1 MAAQLPSALRGLI
14 DRTASSSTDAAP
26 HRKVWVG
33 RAQQEERYASNKIT
47 TTKYNPI
54 TFLPLNLWEQFHRVA
69 YLYFLLITV
78 LNQVPA
84 LEAVDRTASLIPL
97 LFVLTASALK
107 DAYTDWRRH
116 VQDRQLNAT
125 LVSVWDA
132 TARQFVPR
140 PSHKLRVGDRVRLYA
155 EEALPADV
163 LATSSSGDGG
173 VAWVDTCSLD
183 GETNLKPVYAVGA
196 VGAALR
202 KAASAGGGGAA
213 GDAYI
218 ECEPP
223 SVSMSAFHGAFY
235 AGSAA
240 PAVPLGSSNLLL
252 RSTVLRNTELL
263 EGVVL
268 YTGPDTKVMLN
279 GRKAPY
285 KRSRLVRRRPCR
297 GALDASARQID
308 PLCPASAQSDAQTQ
322 LQCSTS
328 PHPATHAPAPHAPPG
343 TQQEASMNREVAA
356 LGATLLLMCAAGA
369 AGYAAHLRT
378 KSSYFVADSQQD
390 MDPAAAGAIRFFSLL
405 LPFQIMVPLCAVPRR
420 RPCHAPLGPQTRS
433 ACVLCVLCVPLIR
446 VLQSTGA
453 WSACHSRAHALTRPR
468 AHAPTRRLL
477 RGTGR
482 STCRSS
488 SCGWSRRT

>member
-1 MAAQLPSALRGLI
+1 MPGESANIKREMALLSALRGLSGQA
-14 DRTASSSTDAAP
+14 RGSSSDEP
-26 HRKVWVG
+26 HRKIWLG
-33 RAQQEERYASNKIT
+33 RTEQEVRYASNKIS

-107 DAYTDWRRH
+107 DAWTDWRRH

-132 TARQFVPR
+132 ATRSFVPR
-140 PSHKLRVGDRVRLYA
+140 QSHRLRVGDRVRLYA
-155 EEALPADV
+155 EEALPADI
-163 LATSSSGDGG
+163 LATSSSGEGG

-196 VGAALR
+196 VGAALK
-202 KAASAGGGGAA
+202 KAAAEGPGGAGTTGGG
-213 GDAYI
+213 AYI

-235 AGSAA
+235 AGAGAS
-240 PAVPLGSSNLLL
+240 AVPLGTSNLLL
-252 RSTVLRNTELL
+252 RSCVLRNTELL

-285 KRSRLVRRRPCR
+285 KRSRLVRRRVPSR
-297 GALDASARQID
+297 RVPHMALRA
-308 PLCPASAQSDAQTQ
+308 
-322 LQCSTS
+322 
-328 PHPATHAPAPHAPPG
+328 
-343 TQQEASMNREVAA
+343 VA
-356 LGATLLLMCAAGA
+356 LT
-369 AGYAAHLRT
+369 
-378 KSSYFVADSQQD
+378 
-390 MDPAAAGAIRFFSLL
+390 
-405 LPFQIMVPLCAVPRR
+405 
-420 RPCHAPLGPQTRS
+420 
-433 ACVLCVLCVPLIR
+433 
-446 VLQSTGA
+446 
-453 WSACHSRAHALTRPR
+453 SRAIVRPGSW
-468 AHAPTRRLL
+468 A
-477 RGTGR
+477 
-482 STCRSS
+482 
-488 SCGWSRRT
+488 